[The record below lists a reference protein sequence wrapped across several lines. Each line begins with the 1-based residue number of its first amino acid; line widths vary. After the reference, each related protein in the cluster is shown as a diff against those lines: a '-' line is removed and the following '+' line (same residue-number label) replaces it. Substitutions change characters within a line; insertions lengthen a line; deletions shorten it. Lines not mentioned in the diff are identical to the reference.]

1 MSGVLRL
8 SNNVTGRSTINASAS
23 NDQTYTLPALG
34 GTLVT
39 GGASSELI
47 FPPGTEALPGLHVQG
62 DVDTGLY
69 APAANTLGISTAGS
83 ERLRIDSSGNV
94 GIGTSSPTQKLH
106 VIGNTILEANNSYVG
121 LQNASGTSTGYMQ
134 GQSGFLAIA
143 GGAGSSNTIAF
154 FPGASEALRIDS
166 SGKVGIGTTSPGY
179 LLDVSSVQGDGIRI
193 GSNSAGLITRES
205 EGLRITG
212 ASTNKNISFVTAG
225 SEAMRVDTSGRLLV
239 GTSSWTGGALA
250 AFVGNSSVASG
261 NGVVHISRGRSA
273 IGMSSGDAIGG
284 LYFSDNAGNMFGEI
298 VSFID
303 GAPGSGDYPGR
314 LVFST
319 TADGASS
326 PTERLRIDSS
336 GNVGIGDSSPDR
348 KLQVINSTDALM
360 RLGRS
365 DASSHGS
372 TDVEIKFAKDYYS
385 NAVFEAASH
394 RFEIQGTEKM
404 RIDSSGTL
412 LMGDPITNGGFN
424 AFVADNGTTQQ
435 RGRFLVRAKS
445 TTGGTQEIFQLY
457 TGSTQKLLM
466 RADGNLY
473 NASGGIGVLSD
484 LKLKENIVSAN
495 SQWDDIKAIQIRNF
509 NFKEETGHA
518 THTMLG
524 VVAQE
529 VETVSPGLV
538 SDQPD
543 KDEDGNELGTVTKVV
558 TSSLLYMKAVK
569 ALQEA
574 MTRIENLEQRLSDAG
589 IA

>member
-83 ERLRIDSSGNV
+83 
-94 GIGTSSPTQKLH
+94 
-106 VIGNTILEANNSYVG
+106 
-121 LQNASGTSTGYMQ
+121 
-134 GQSGFLAIA
+134 
-143 GGAGSSNTIAF
+143 
-154 FPGASEALRIDS
+154 
-166 SGKVGIGTTSPGY
+166 
-179 LLDVSSVQGDGIRI
+179 
-193 GSNSAGLITRES
+193 
-205 EGLRITG
+205 
-212 ASTNKNISFVTAG
+212 
-225 SEAMRVDTSGRLLV
+225 
-239 GTSSWTGGALA
+239 
-250 AFVGNSSVASG
+250 
-261 NGVVHISRGRSA
+261 
-273 IGMSSGDAIGG
+273 
-284 LYFSDNAGNMFGEI
+284 
-298 VSFID
+298 
-303 GAPGSGDYPGR
+303 
-314 LVFST
+314 
-319 TADGASS
+319 
-326 PTERLRIDSS
+326 ERLRIDSS